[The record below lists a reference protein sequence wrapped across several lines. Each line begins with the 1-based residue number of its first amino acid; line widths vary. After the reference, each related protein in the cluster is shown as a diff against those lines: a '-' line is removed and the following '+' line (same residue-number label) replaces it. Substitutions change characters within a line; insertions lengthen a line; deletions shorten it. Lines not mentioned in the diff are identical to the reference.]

1 MKRYVKAIPLVF
13 FSQKIFASGHLVSFF
28 SNGMQKRE
36 DIELSR
42 NLQMSMLSCILK
54 TYKLAKRQLNI
65 QNRIVVPFRNKLHLF
80 LLKFIVND
88 IEFNCQNNQTE
99 MLWYWY
105 LSDVLYYGEGELTV
119 VLSIMHMNLYLC
131 NELSGCSAVSVVST
145 VLKCI
150 LTIHRTL
157 KILDKQKEN
166 VITTYYYYICPGM

>member
-1 MKRYVKAIPLVF
+1 MAANLTRGEVLKNPQQRQLHLQQALQFSHVDFKNKIPKQNPLF
-13 FSQKIFASGHLVSFF
+13 
-28 SNGMQKRE
+28 
-36 DIELSR
+36 
-42 NLQMSMLSCILK
+42 LK

-131 NELSGCSAVSVVST
+131 NELSGCSAVSLVST